1 MLIEF
6 ELTED
11 EIVTACGV
19 IIDEWS
25 NGTSF
30 RYHQDMGFECRS
42 YWRDDEGQYT
52 LTNVDYHEHNPTD
65 GSGWWDNIMNENA
78 ILKVTNEYE
87 GEGWGFVLDREA
99 VLDAIPMLMK
109 VGSFSHCGQSYRWI
123 DHLREVDF
131 DPDICSSHAIM
142 QYMMLGELKYDM

>member
-11 EIVTACGV
+11 EIVTACQV

-30 RYHQDMGFECRS
+30 RHHQDMGFECRS
-42 YWRDDEGQYT
+42 YWRDIEGQYSIT
-52 LTNVDYHEHNPTD
+52 YCEVGNK
-65 GSGWWDNIMNENA
+65 GWWDNIMNEKA

-87 GEGWGFVLDREA
+87 GEGWGFILDREA
-99 VLDAIPMLMK
+99 VLDAIPMLIK
-109 VGSFSHCGQSYRWI
+109 KGSFYHCGHTYRWI

-131 DPDICSSHAIM
+131 DPDICSSHAVM

>member
-30 RYHQDMGFECRS
+30 RYHLDMGFECCS
-42 YWRDDEGQYT
+42 YWRDDEGQYS
-52 LTNVDYHEHNPTD
+52 LTFGEVGGNKV
-65 GSGWWDNIMNENA
+65 WWDNIMNENA
-78 ILKVTNEYE
+78 ILKVTNEDE
-87 GEGWGFVLDREA
+87 GEGWGFILDRES
-99 VLDAIPMLMK
+99 VLDAIPMLIK
-109 VGSFSHCGQSYRWI
+109 KGSFSHCGHTYRWI

>member
-11 EIVTACGV
+11 EIVTACKV
-19 IIDEWS
+19 IVDEWS

-42 YWRDDEGQYT
+42 YWRDDEGQYS
-52 LTNVDYHEHNPTD
+52 LTCTEAGNE
-65 GSGWWDNIMNENA
+65 GWWDNIMNENA

-87 GEGWGFVLDREA
+87 GEGWGFILDREA
-99 VLDAIPMLMK
+99 VLDAIPMLIK
-109 VGSFSHCGQSYRWI
+109 KGSFSHCGHTYRWI

-131 DPDICSSHAIM
+131 DPDICSSHAVM